1 MKKIFAFAFS
11 SLFIISCSKDDK
23 VDDNPAD
30 LKGTVEIKFEHVWG
44 PNAAPFALNQEL
56 THPSGQ
62 KMTFTTLR
70 YYISNIRLKKADG
83 TEWVQPESY
92 YIVDAAQTPE
102 AKISIAEVPAGD
114 YVEISFLIGVDSLRN
129 TSGAQVGALSPEH
142 GMFWS
147 WNTGYIFIK
156 AEGNSPDSP
165 TGTFVYH
172 IGGFSG
178 MHNAIRD
185 RTISFNGGR
194 LMVKP
199 NAVPSIH
206 LMVNAARFWHGG
218 VQLSQVHKVHMPGA
232 NASMLATNFQGAIT
246 FDHLHN

>member
-1 MKKIFAFAFS
+1 MKKLLIFTIYAF
-11 SLFIISCSKDDK
+11 LFVSCSKDDK
-23 VDDNPAD
+23 VDDNPAE
-30 LKGTVEIKFEHVWG
+30 LKSTVEIKFEHVWG
-44 PNAAPFALNQEL
+44 PNAAPFALNQEM

-70 YYISNIRLKKADG
+70 YYISNIRLKRTDG

-92 YIVDAAQTPE
+92 YIVNAAQVPE
-102 AKISIAEVPAGD
+102 AVISIPDVPVGD
-114 YVEISFLIGVDSLRN
+114 YVEVSFLIGVDSLRN

-156 AEGNSPDSP
+156 AEGTSPDSP
-165 TGTFVYH
+165 TGTFAYH
-172 IGGFSG
+172 IGGFTG
-178 MHNAIRD
+178 EHNAIRS
-185 RTISFNGGR
+185 RSISFNGGK

-199 NAVPSIH
+199 NAKPSIH

-218 VQLSQVHKVHMPGA
+218 IQLSQVHKIHMPGA
-232 NASMLATNFQGAIT
+232 NASMMATNFQGGIV
-246 FDHLHN
+246 FDHIHN